1 MIAWANKWHDKEVIS
16 EEEKEWIIPKEVRPA
31 NVYANPKAHRRDL
44 PYRYIISAKGSATE
58 NLARWIEIKLKK
70 FSGMHPAYL
79 EDTRHFLRLIEDIN
93 IRKGPLDELN
103 TVLVTRNIADY
114 YPSCDTKKCIEA
126 VEWVLNEAEESSV
139 ADNRSI
145 LEAVELTMTSNNCSF
160 LGRHFTQIDGATIG
174 GPAAGSITDI
184 LGAKFIDKV
193 IYEECPYGI
202 NEYKRYRDDTI
213 DVSSNTSI
221 DQRHVINKWLNDN
234 TYKGKIKFKMDC
246 DPSTIPFLDVR
257 VNFING
263 FLLTETYSKE
273 TDIHQYLNPLSCHPL
288 HIFRSIPKALG
299 IRIRRNCSDRYEN
312 DSKFIES
319 LREFKGYLVTSGYD
333 SKVVHKEF
341 SKLATLP
348 RKKFWI
354 SKETAKKEKRQCEK
368 ILICY
373 SI

>member
-31 NVYANPKAHRRDL
+31 NVYVNPKAHRRDL

-79 EDTRHFLRLIEDIN
+79 EDTRHFLRFIEDIN

-103 TVLVTRNIADY
+103 TVLVTRDITDY

-126 VEWVLNEAEESSV
+126 VKWVLNEAEESSA

-184 LGAKFIDKV
+184 FGAKFIGKV

-202 NEYKRYRDDTI
+202 DEYKRYQDDTI

-221 DQRHVINKWLNDN
+221 DQQHVINEWLNDN

-246 DPSTIPFLDVR
+246 DPSTIPFLV
-257 VNFING
+257 
-263 FLLTETYSKE
+263 
-273 TDIHQYLNPLSCHPL
+273 
-288 HIFRSIPKALG
+288 
-299 IRIRRNCSDRYEN
+299 
-312 DSKFIES
+312 
-319 LREFKGYLVTSGYD
+319 
-333 SKVVHKEF
+333 
-341 SKLATLP
+341 
-348 RKKFWI
+348 
-354 SKETAKKEKRQCEK
+354 
-368 ILICY
+368 
-373 SI
+373 